1 MGFLD
6 FSLNKSTS
14 LVLLPAMRID
24 LVNGSE
30 LPLLFTDPFLLF
42 TNWYT
47 YVNRTL
53 TELRILRVLPL
64 LIHKLPF
71 YRWIGFFCRRTPLVA
86 VTLLAACAKP
96 YVQPSPGAHALP
108 QLTESYALMEDGYQL
123 PLSHWEAVGNTRA
136 VLLSLHGLND
146 YSFAFDNLGQ
156 HLALHGI
163 TVIAYDQRGF
173 GNTDGVGLWHG
184 SERLSADLV
193 TMTALL
199 RERYAGVP
207 LYLLGESMGGAV
219 VLTSLASAPL
229 DVDGTV
235 LVAPAVWARSS
246 MPYYQR
252 AALWIAAHT
261 LPGKQLTGE
270 GLDLEPS
277 DNIDMLQ
284 ALGRDE
290 LVIKATRV
298 DVLYGLSNLMDRAM
312 LASSGVPGNILLL
325 YGKHDDIIPAP
336 PTCQLLERLSYNGA
350 SQLSAIIY
358 EHGYHMLT
366 RDLQAAVVLEDIAT
380 WIAEHETSGNPGND
394 MRSYCA
400 RLNGTD

>member
-1 MGFLD
+1 MAVAL
-6 FSLNKSTS
+6 
-14 LVLLPAMRID
+14 LV
-24 LVNGSE
+24 
-30 LPLLFTDPFLLF
+30 
-42 TNWYT
+42 
-47 YVNRTL
+47 
-53 TELRILRVLPL
+53 
-64 LIHKLPF
+64 
-71 YRWIGFFCRRTPLVA
+71 
-86 VTLLAACAKP
+86 ACAKP
-96 YVQPSPGAHALP
+96 YVQPSSGAHVLP
-108 QLTESYALMEDGYQL
+108 QLVESYALMEDGYQL
-123 PLSHWEAVGNTRA
+123 PLSRWTPVGNTHA

-156 HLALHGI
+156 YLARHGI

-173 GNTDGVGLWHG
+173 GNTDGAGLWHG

-193 TMTALL
+193 TMTKLL

-235 LVAPAVWARSS
+235 LVAPAVWARTS

-252 AALWIAAHT
+252 AALWLAAHT
-261 LPGKQLTGE
+261 VPDKQLTGD

-277 DNIDMLQ
+277 DNIDMLR
-284 ALGRDE
+284 ALGRDD

-298 DVLYGLSNLMDRAM
+298 DVLYGMTNLMDRAM
-312 LASSGVPGNILLL
+312 LASNGVPGNILLL
-325 YGKHDDIIPAP
+325 YGEQDDIIPAP
-336 PTCQLLERLSYNGA
+336 PTCQLLEKLSYNGTT
-350 SQLSAIIY
+350 QLSAIIY
-358 EHGYHMLT
+358 EDGYHMLT

-380 WIAEHETSGNPGND
+380 WIAEHDAPGNPGSD

-400 RLNGTD
+400 RINGAD